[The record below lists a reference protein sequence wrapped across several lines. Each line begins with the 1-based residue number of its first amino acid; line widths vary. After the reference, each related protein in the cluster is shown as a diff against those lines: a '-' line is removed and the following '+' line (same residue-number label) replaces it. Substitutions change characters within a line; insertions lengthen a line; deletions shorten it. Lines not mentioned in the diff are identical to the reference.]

1 MNTVCEFAAYFNP
14 FGENP
19 CSDRDALDE
28 FYDLDTESKVYTV
41 VLTALAFIGSI
52 FVLGTAA
59 VAVFRLC
66 THRWSVMPADSLD
79 ESPKSKAAGKTE
91 RVFDDI
97 VRDAERPM
105 EPDEETPKAKAPS
118 KPEEVIDEIVVKES
132 KKTNLPIGFI
142 NYGNSCWFAS
152 GLQVLLA
159 NKFFEEI
166 VRAPIKTETVKNY
179 KRGVPDFRPLT
190 AEELQQRK
198 NIQTALIQLIDRRKE
213 RNSEAIRKALIHLH
227 ETILLNNI
235 LPEKPFAP
243 LLQKADS
250 AQIIIWLSE
259 IFGYSDCLFKNVDMR
274 SFLNPSLKTPDEI
287 ETVLKGRF
295 EKREMMPDLISFIDL
310 PEIKVGCNLNAMIDL
325 SRFARNGETA
335 IYKIVGVAQAV
346 PGHWYAFVRN
356 QDQWYCCNDGQVM
369 DQLNQ
374 TISID
379 GDNHVILER
388 ISS

>member
-1 MNTVCEFAAYFNP
+1 MQLTLIL

-19 CSDRDALDE
+19 CSDRNALDE
-28 FYDLDTESKVYTV
+28 FCDLDTESKVYTV

-52 FVLGTAA
+52 FVLGTGA

-66 THRWSVMPADSLD
+66 TNRWSVMPTDSSD
-79 ESPKSKAAGKTE
+79 ESPKAKTAGKAE

-97 VRDAERPM
+97 VRNAEKPVV
-105 EPDEETPKAKAPS
+105 PVDETPEAKTPSKAK
-118 KPEEVIDEIVVKES
+118 EVIDEIVVEET
-132 KKTNLPIGFI
+132 KKTDPPIGFI

-159 NKFFEEI
+159 NQFFEEI
-166 VRAPIKTETVKNY
+166 VRGPIKNETVKNY
-179 KRGVPDFRPLT
+179 KRGVPNFRPLT
-190 AEELQQRK
+190 PEELQQRK

-213 RNSEAIRKALIHLH
+213 RNSEAIKKAMIHLH
-227 ETILLNNI
+227 ETILQNNI
-235 LPEKPFAP
+235 LPEQPFAP
-243 LLQKADS
+243 FSQMSDS
-250 AQIIIWLSE
+250 ERIIVWLSE
-259 IFGYSDCLFKNVDMR
+259 AFGYSDCIFRTVDIR
-274 SFLNPSLKTPDEI
+274 SLLNPSLKTPEEI

-295 EKREMMPDLISFIDL
+295 EKREMMPDLISLISL
-310 PEIKVGCNLNAMIDL
+310 PEVKVSCNLNAMIDL
-325 SRFARNGETA
+325 SRFAKNGETA

-374 TISID
+374 TILIN
-379 GDNHVILER
+379 GDNHLILER